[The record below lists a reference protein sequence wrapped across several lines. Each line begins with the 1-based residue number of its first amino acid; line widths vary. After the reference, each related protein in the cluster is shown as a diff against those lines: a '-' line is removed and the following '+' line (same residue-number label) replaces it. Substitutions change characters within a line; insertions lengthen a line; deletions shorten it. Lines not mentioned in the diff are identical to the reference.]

1 MTSIKSIAYRNFV
14 NAIGK
19 KTHRKIVVFESDDW
33 GSIRMPSRKVYD
45 YLLSKMVGVD
55 KNVYEKNDS
64 LESKTDLACLFDV
77 LMRHLDKNG
86 NHPVITANAVMANP
100 DFDKI
105 KSDDFHRYHYE
116 LFFDTYERYYSG
128 RKQMQEL
135 WDNGIKE
142 HIFIPQFHGREHYKV
157 DTWMDSIRSG
167 DEQDIYYFNLGIV
180 GFISHETNTVGSDYL
195 VVLRS
200 KNTSDIEKDNDKLVE
215 GLNLFEQ
222 IFKFRSR
229 TFIAPCYTWSP
240 LHEEA
245 LCKSGVSH
253 IQGLSLQQVPYSKPK
268 FHYMGMK
275 NRLGQKYL
283 VRNAFFEP
291 VKDSNAVENCL
302 QRISNAFL
310 WHTPAIVSVH
320 RVNFCGEIFENN
332 RTENLKKFDHL
343 LSEIVKR
350 WPDVEFMSSD
360 QLADII

>member
-1 MTSIKSIAYRNFV
+1 MATIKSVLYRNFT
-14 NAIGK
+14 NIIGK
-19 KTHRKIVVFESDDW
+19 KTTRKIVVFESDDW

-45 YLLSKMVGVD
+45 YLLKEGVRVD
-55 KNVYEKNDS
+55 KGIYSKNDS
-64 LESKTDLACLFDV
+64 LESASDLMNLFDV
-77 LMRHLDKNG
+77 LMKHSGKNG
-86 NHPVITANAVMANP
+86 SHPVITANAVMANP
-100 DFDKI
+100 NFDKI
-105 KSDDFHRYHYE
+105 KSDDFHSYYYE
-116 LFFDTYERYYSG
+116 LFFDTYERYYSNK
-128 RKQMQEL
+128 KQMLEL

-142 HIFIPQFHGREHYKV
+142 HIFIPQFHGREHYRV
-157 DTWMDSIRSG
+157 DNWMRSLSERNKQELKFF
-167 DEQDIYYFNLGIV
+167 DLGIV
-180 GFISHETNTVGSDYL
+180 GQISKESGGGSDYL
-195 VVLRS
+195 IVLKARTE
-200 KNTSDIEKDNDKLVE
+200 NDIEKDSDKLIE

-222 IFKFRSR
+222 MFKFRSK

-245 LCKSGVSH
+245 LYKGGVSH

-291 VKDSNAVENCL
+291 VSDSNAVENCL

-332 RTENLKKFDHL
+332 RTENLKKLDCL

>member
-1 MTSIKSIAYRNFV
+1 MATIKSVLYRNFT
-14 NAIGK
+14 NIIGK
-19 KTHRKIVVFESDDW
+19 KTTRKIVVFESDDW

-45 YLLSKMVGVD
+45 YLLKEGVRVD
-55 KNVYEKNDS
+55 KGIYSKNDS
-64 LESKTDLACLFDV
+64 LESAADLMNLFDV
-77 LMRHLDKNG
+77 LMRYSDKNS

-105 KSDDFHRYHYE
+105 KSDDFSIYHYE

-128 RKQMQEL
+128 KKQMLEL

-142 HIFIPQFHGREHYKV
+142 HIFIPQFHGREHYRV
-157 DTWMDSIRSG
+157 DNWMSSLYEKN
-167 DEQDIYYFNLGIV
+167 EQELKFFDLGIV
-180 GFISHETNTVGSDYL
+180 GQISKESGKGSNYL
-195 VVLRS
+195 IVL
-200 KNTSDIEKDNDKLVE
+200 KAKTEKDIEKDNDKLVE

-222 IFKFRSR
+222 MFKFRSK

-245 LCKSGVSH
+245 LYKMGVSH
-253 IQGLSLQQVPYSKPK
+253 IQGLSLQQVPYARPK

-291 VKDSNAVENCL
+291 VSDINAVENCL

-332 RTENLKKFDHL
+332 RTENLRKLDRL